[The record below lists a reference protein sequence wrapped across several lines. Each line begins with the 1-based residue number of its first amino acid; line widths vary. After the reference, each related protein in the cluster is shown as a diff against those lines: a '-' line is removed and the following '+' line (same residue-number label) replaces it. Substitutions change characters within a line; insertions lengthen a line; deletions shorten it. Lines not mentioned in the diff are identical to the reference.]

1 MREEIKKLISES
13 FNEALKT
20 SNINEGSDG
29 NYMIEQD
36 LNVIENSLDS
46 IRKHIDFDSI
56 PDWVENSIAKL
67 AGEMTSLRNYYE
79 SGGHKKDDNLY
90 DDEEYELNSEED
102 EDELELEVEEEDE
115 DEELDLEI
123 DSEEDEDEELDLEI
137 DSEEDEEELEE
148 GSGTSHTMKR
158 GMNAPRTKK

>member
-13 FNEALKT
+13 FNEALKS

-36 LNVIENSLDS
+36 LNVIENSLKS
-46 IRKHIDFDSI
+46 IRECIDFDSV
-56 PDWVENSIAKL
+56 PDWVENSIAKI

-90 DDEEYELNSEED
+90 DEEDYELEMGEED
-102 EDELELEVEEEDE
+102 EDDEEYDLEMKDEEDDE
-115 DEELDLEI
+115 DEEYDLE
-123 DSEEDEDEELDLEI
+123 SEDEED
-137 DSEEDEEELEE
+137 DEDDLEE
-148 GSGTSHTMKR
+148 GIGRSHTMKR
-158 GMNAPRTKK
+158 GMNAPRNK

>member
-13 FNEALKT
+13 FNEALK
-20 SNINEGSDG
+20 SSDINEGSDG

-46 IRKHIDFDSI
+46 IRKHINFDSV

-90 DDEEYELNSEED
+90 DDEEYDLESEED
-102 EDELELEVEEEDE
+102 EEELDLELDNEDE
-115 DEELDLEI
+115 DEELDLEL
-123 DSEEDEDEELDLEI
+123 EDEDED
-137 DSEEDEEELEE
+137 LEE
-148 GSGTSHTMKR
+148 GIGISHTMKR
-158 GMNAPRTKK
+158 GMNAPRRK

>member
-13 FNEALKT
+13 FNEALK
-20 SNINEGSDG
+20 SSDINEGSDG

-36 LNVIENSLDS
+36 LNVIENSLSS
-46 IRKHIDFDSI
+46 IRKHIEFDSV

-90 DDEEYELNSEED
+90 DDEEY
-102 EDELELEVEEEDE
+102 
-115 DEELDLEI
+115 DLE
-123 DSEEDEDEELDLEI
+123 
-137 DSEEDEEELEE
+137 SEEDEEELDLELGEEDEEDEEYELSSEDDEESEEEDEDLEE
-148 GSGTSHTMKR
+148 GIGTSHTMKR
-158 GMNAPRTKK
+158 GMNAPKSRDK

>member
-13 FNEALKT
+13 FNEALKS

-46 IRKHIDFDSI
+46 IRKHIDFESV

-90 DDEEYELNSEED
+90 DEEEYELEMGEED
-102 EDELELEVEEEDE
+102 EEDEEYDLEMEEESDE
-115 DEELDLEI
+115 DEEYDLE
-123 DSEEDEDEELDLEI
+123 SEDEED
-137 DSEEDEEELEE
+137 DEDIEE
-148 GSGTSHTMKR
+148 GIGRSHTMRR
-158 GMNAPRTKK
+158 GMNAPRNK

>member
-13 FNEALKT
+13 FNEALKS
-20 SNINEGSDG
+20 SNIKEGSDG

-46 IRKHIDFDSI
+46 IKKHINFDSV

-90 DDEEYELNSEED
+90 DDEEYDLESEED
-102 EDELELEVEEEDE
+102 EEELDLELDNEDE
-115 DEELDLEI
+115 DEELDLEL
-123 DSEEDEDEELDLEI
+123 EDEDED
-137 DSEEDEEELEE
+137 LEE
-148 GSGTSHTMKR
+148 GIGISHTMKR
-158 GMNAPRTKK
+158 GMNAPRRK